1 MCSVSQ
7 LFLVGV
13 VVGAVSPFAAA
24 MAVKTISEKTWSC
37 SVLELWRSDTFGAV
51 SFTHMRC
58 NRPPP
63 SPRVGPRGAV
73 RPNGSS
79 KDLLVL
85 EL

>member
-1 MCSVSQ
+1 MCSVSP

-37 SVLELWRSDTFGAV
+37 IVPEPWRSDT
-51 SFTHMRC
+51 
-58 NRPPP
+58 
-63 SPRVGPRGAV
+63 
-73 RPNGSS
+73 
-79 KDLLVL
+79 